1 MRAGFEYY
9 RAIWDDVDHNTEN
22 AKTKLTMPV
31 LAMGGKYSFGK
42 QTKRSLEAL
51 AEDVRGEEIDECGHW
66 VAEEQPEYLTEQL
79 LRFFAEEG

>member
-1 MRAGFEYY
+1 
-9 RAIWDDVDHNTEN
+9 
-22 AKTKLTMPV
+22 
-31 LAMGGKYSFGK
+31 MGGKYSFGK

-66 VAEEQPEYLTEQL
+66 VAEEQPEYLTQQL